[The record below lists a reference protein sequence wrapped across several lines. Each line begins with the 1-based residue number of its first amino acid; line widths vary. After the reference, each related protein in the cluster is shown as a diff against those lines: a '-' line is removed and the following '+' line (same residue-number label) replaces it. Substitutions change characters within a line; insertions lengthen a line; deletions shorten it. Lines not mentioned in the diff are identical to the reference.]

1 MSSLLLSENSCDEL
15 LVCDGKKITV
25 GHGTEKIEEEL
36 NYKFPEEMII
46 RIDRDTTSS
55 NKKRKEAFGYAR
67 SGEAKILVGTQMLTK
82 GHDFPNLSLVAF
94 VNVDQGLFGSGYRS
108 SERFAQQYYQASGR
122 CGRRNKKGL
131 VLLQT
136 HNPENEALKSLLN
149 DSYVAFYEKN
159 KEDRKRL
166 EWPPYTYSFLVR
178 AESPSEK
185 KVFDFLD
192 VVADFIKNSE
202 EISSIK
208 LLGPIQSPIGV
219 IRGKK
224 RGQLML
230 ISKNRKKLHMIG
242 GRLISFIDAKKL
254 GRKVKWSIDVDPT
267 DHS

>member
-1 MSSLLLSENSCDEL
+1 
-15 LVCDGKKITV
+15 
-25 GHGTEKIEEEL
+25 
-36 NYKFPEEMII
+36 
-46 RIDRDTTSS
+46 
-55 NKKRKEAFGYAR
+55 
-67 SGEAKILVGTQMLTK
+67 MLTK

-192 VVADFIKNSE
+192 VVTEFIKNSE

-230 ISKNRKKLHMIG
+230 ISKNRKKLHMIS

>member
-1 MSSLLLSENSCDEL
+1 M
-15 LVCDGKKITV
+15 
-25 GHGTEKIEEEL
+25 
-36 NYKFPEEMII
+36 
-46 RIDRDTTSS
+46 
-55 NKKRKEAFGYAR
+55 
-67 SGEAKILVGTQMLTK
+67 
-82 GHDFPNLSLVAF
+82 
-94 VNVDQGLFGSGYRS
+94 
-108 SERFAQQYYQASGR
+108 
-122 CGRRNKKGL
+122 

-136 HNPENEALKSLLN
+136 HNTENEALKSLLN
-149 DSYVAFYEKN
+149 DSYVSFYEKN

-230 ISKNRKKLHMIG
+230 ISKNRKKLHMIS

>member
-1 MSSLLLSENSCDEL
+1 
-15 LVCDGKKITV
+15 
-25 GHGTEKIEEEL
+25 
-36 NYKFPEEMII
+36 MII
-46 RIDRDTTSS
+46 RIDRDTTRS
-55 NKKRKEAFGYAR
+55 NKKRIEAFGYAK
-67 SGEAKILVGTQMLTK
+67 SGDAKILVGTQMLTK

-136 HNPENEALKSLLN
+136 HNAENEALQALLN
-149 DSYVAFYEKN
+149 DSYMAFYEKN
-159 KEDRKRL
+159 KEDRRRL
-166 EWPPYTYSFLVR
+166 EWPPYAYSFLLR

-185 KVFDFLD
+185 NVFHFLD
-192 VVADFIKNSE
+192 NIAEFIKNSE
-202 EISSIK
+202 YISSIK
-208 LLGPIQSPIGV
+208 LLGPIQSPIGI

-254 GRKVKWSIDVDPT
+254 GTKVKWSIDVDPT